1 MINIDWRGDIKSI
14 LLILLLFSLIL
25 FETCLISV
33 YRLPELT
40 FISDVRITF
49 AKNISYLGPPYV
61 AYDFSP
67 PVLSGLLFFLTSWFT
82 SNPLIYQLSISCV
95 LGLLWLFLVGLT
107 LKGGNKVRWTFY
119 WFLAPSFLLFGLR
132 SWDSIPAVFTAL
144 STILLATGM
153 IKGSALT
160 LALASSSSFYPS
172 LLLPIYLLKTEKKKR
187 LIFLSVFLLSFMFV
201 SFPFWVVNP
210 ERWFNSYII
219 NITDVMSEGSI
230 QHFLSF
236 TSQSQLLYILSTML
250 LFIAGYVLMLHKGNG
265 KSPHQLIL
273 TVLTFFLLVNG
284 IYAPTTNLWLLPLV
298 GLAQPNPVLF
308 FSFEF
313 ISVLIS
319 VLQLVSIFGLRLLE
333 LFIART
339 VLLALLLV
347 HLWTLSPPKTPSL
360 TQIMDAMVIKFGEK
374 WEEFKGRLTKVP
386 DSITLLLLGTLASV
400 VLLSRL
406 GNPERVYFDEEHYVT
421 AARSILRGGGD
432 PNSYIHPPLG
442 KLLMALGML
451 ILGESSPLGWRMPG
465 VFLAI
470 LCVPALNLIG
480 AQLYG
485 SRKTGLIASLLLCF
499 DFLFFAQARIA
510 MLDIYVFAFSLLGVL
525 FYLSSYRSHRLS
537 YLALSGVFFGMA
549 MSSKMPGVL
558 PLLLCFIHGMI
569 RWGRERKRNILSL
582 LNTLIFIPIAVYIA
596 SYIPCFFILG
606 HGFSDFLNSQYQ
618 MLHFSAYLPDS
629 HPYMSEPWTW
639 PLMVRPLLSLYE
651 TLQVNEVTYVA
662 TISHVGNPLIWHIGI
677 VLIVI
682 SVWNTLTRR
691 KGENIFVCA
700 WFLLTWL
707 VYFPTGIA
715 HALFGWGRAQY
726 IFYFLQSVPALCLTL
741 AHVLEEGDETMKFPI
756 SALAL
761 AAAILT
767 FGLCYPVIS
776 GYLVPFDYVHGVRLL
791 RLGV

>member
-1 MINIDWRGDIKSI
+1 MTNSDWGSGKKFA
-14 LLILLLFSLIL
+14 LLNLLLFSLIL
-25 FETCLISV
+25 CGTYLISIYCV
-33 YRLPELT
+33 PTLT
-40 FISDVRITF
+40 FISDVRIPF
-49 AKNISYLGPPYV
+49 AWNISHLGPPYV

-67 PVLSGLLFFLTSWFT
+67 PVISGLLFFLMSWWT
-82 SNPLIYQLSISCV
+82 NNPLIYQLCISSTLGV
-95 LGLLWLFLVGLT
+95 LWIFLIALT
-107 LKGGNKVRWTFY
+107 LKGGKMVRWTFY
-119 WFLAPSFLLFGLR
+119 WFLAPSFFLFGLR

-144 STILLATGM
+144 STILLTAGM
-153 IKGSALT
+153 IRWSALT
-160 LALASSSSFYPS
+160 LALASSSSFYPF
-172 LLLPIYLLKTEKKKR
+172 LLLPIYLLKTEKGKR

-201 SFPFWVVNP
+201 SFPFEVVNP
-210 ERWFNSYII
+210 ERWLNSYII
-219 NITDVMSEGSI
+219 NVMDVMSKGGI

-236 TSQSQLLYILSTML
+236 TSQSQLIYTLSTTL
-250 LFIAGYVLMLHKGNG
+250 LFIAGYVLMLYKGNG
-265 KSPHQLIL
+265 KSPHQLVL

-298 GLAQPNPVLF
+298 GLAQPNSVLF
-308 FSFEF
+308 FSFDL

-319 VLQLVSIFGLRLLE
+319 VLQPLSIFGIQFLE
-333 LFIART
+333 LFIARS

-347 HLWTLSPPKTPSL
+347 HIWTLSPPKTSSL
-360 TQIMDAMVIKFGEK
+360 TQFVDVMVIKFGEK
-374 WEEFKGRLTKVP
+374 WEEFKGRLAKIPTP
-386 DSITLLLLGTLASV
+386 ITLILLGTLASV
-400 VLLSRL
+400 TLLSGL
-406 GNPERVYFDEEHYVT
+406 GNPDSVYFDEEHYVT
-421 AARSILRGGGD
+421 AARAILRGGGD
-432 PNSYIHPPLG
+432 PNWIHPPLG

-451 ILGESSPLGWRMPG
+451 ALGESDPLGWRLPG

-480 AQLYG
+480 TRLYG

-510 MLDIYVFAFSLLGVL
+510 MLDIYVLAFSLFGVL
-525 FYLSSYRSHRLS
+525 FYLSSDRSHRLS

-549 MSSKMPGVL
+549 TSSKMPGFL

-569 RWGRERKRNILSL
+569 RWGRKRKRNIVSL

-606 HGFSDFLNSQYQ
+606 HGFSDFLNRQYQ
-618 MLHFSAYLPDS
+618 MLHYSAYLPGP

-639 PLMVRPLLSLYE
+639 PLMVRPLVSFYE

-662 TISHVGNPLIWHIGI
+662 TISHLGNPLIWHIGI
-677 VLIVI
+677 VLIMI
-682 SVWNTLTRR
+682 SIWNALTRSEE
-691 KGENIFVCA
+691 ENIFVCA

-707 VYFPTGIA
+707 FYFPMGIA

-741 AHVLEEGDETMKFPI
+741 ANVLEEGDETMRFPI

-761 AAAILT
+761 AAALLT
-767 FGLCYPVIS
+767 FALCYPVIS
-776 GYLVPFDYVHGVRLL
+776 GYPVPLDYVQGVKLL
-791 RLGV
+791 RLGI